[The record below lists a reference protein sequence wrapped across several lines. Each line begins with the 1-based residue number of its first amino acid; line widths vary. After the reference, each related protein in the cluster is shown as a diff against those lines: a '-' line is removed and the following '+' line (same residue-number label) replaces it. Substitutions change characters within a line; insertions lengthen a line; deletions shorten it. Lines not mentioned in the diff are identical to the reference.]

1 MTTIVRN
8 IWVAIALAA
17 AVPTPAAIFP
27 TAFVQAAETEGNI
40 DQFTFCPQRITVKA
54 GTTVIVDQRGR
65 RSAHG
70 RLEHQVL
77 QVEGARYGVWD
88 YPMKS
93 TIRLLL
99 SKGANV
105 TNVERIIDEA
115 IQAQAGNP
123 EKWQSVLCC
132 EIGDQS
138 PRASSRDALGGVRD
152 GGASSCDLGQS
163 DLKSPRTPET
173 WE

>member
-1 MTTIVRN
+1 
-8 IWVAIALAA
+8 
-17 AVPTPAAIFP
+17 
-27 TAFVQAAETEGNI
+27 
-40 DQFTFCPQRITVKA
+40 
-54 GTTVIVDQRGR
+54 
-65 RSAHG
+65 
-70 RLEHQVL
+70 
-77 QVEGARYGVWD
+77 
-88 YPMKS
+88 MKS

-105 TNVERIIDEA
+105 TNV
-115 IQAQAGNP
+115 QAQAGNP